1 MLATHCRRWILS
13 ALPIREGAANAAPA
27 ERHCAGSMCLL
38 PVSLIDCRRAKHAGR
53 SCRHIGQPMNR
64 VPCAA
69 ALVWCSHAGQ
79 CALTFTS
86 QGRCFRARLLWGS
99 GEAHKAQ
106 DRLGIVLL
114 RHPLRLSSVLRRH
127 SISITAYLCSS
138 FQSLSKRRSPARPVA
153 LMESQLASLPA
164 STPHS
169 RCRTPVNSD
178 QPRERVTRPRTRVLG
193 FACGPHRS
201 GQGDP
206 CLGELPIFNRRK
218 R

>member
-1 MLATHCRRWILS
+1 MRATNYRRWILS
-13 ALPIREGAANAAPA
+13 ALQVREGAASTSPA
-27 ERHCAGSMCLL
+27 ERHCTVSMCLS
-38 PVSLIDCRRAKHAGR
+38 PVSLKDCRRVKYAGR

-64 VPCAA
+64 APRAV
-69 ALVWCSHAGQ
+69 ALVWGNNAGPCQ
-79 CALTFTS
+79 LTLTS

-99 GEAHKAQ
+99 GEAHEAQ

-114 RHPLRLSSVLRRH
+114 RHLLRLSSVVRRQ
-127 SISITAYLCSS
+127 SISITAHLCPS
-138 FQSLSKRRSPARPVA
+138 FQSLFKRRFPARPVV
-153 LMESQLASLPA
+153 LMESQVASLPA

-178 QPRERVTRPRTRVLG
+178 QPREGVTQPRTRVLG

-201 GQGDP
+201 AQGDL